1 MAKEI
6 KPIGSTDISAM
17 GAVVEN
23 LMTDLRQIIDE
34 ARIHVAST
42 ANYELTMM
50 YWHIGE
56 RINRDV
62 LGNERA
68 TYGKQI
74 IATVSRQLQAWY
86 GSKGFEERTIRR
98 MVQFAQEFPDW
109 QIVSPLVS
117 KLSWTHFLTKI
128 VPQVAT
134 QLQALYGSK
143 GFEIRNVR
151 RMMQFA
157 QQIKEEK
164 IVSQL
169 ATKLSWSHFIEVLSL
184 KDELQKEFYLTLAAN
199 ELWGRNRLR
208 KEIDGMLY
216 ERTAL
221 SSKPEEVVK
230 QELANVRDNK
240 VVSPDVVFKSPYF
253 LEFTGL
259 NGMYSEKDL
268 EDSLVAHLEQFILE
282 LGNGFC
288 FVERQKRM
296 IIDGEDFYLDLL
308 FYHRKLHRL
317 IAIDLKLGRFK
328 AQYKGQMELYLRWL
342 EQNEMEPGEE
352 TPLGLLLCTEGSEE
366 QIELLQL
373 DKSGIKVA
381 QYMTELPPRNILV
394 QQIQKSLE
402 AAKAKW
408 GCEGKEDEE

>member
-56 RINRDV
+56 RINRVV

-68 TYGKQI
+68 TYGKQ
-74 IATVSRQLQAWY
+74 
-86 GSKGFEERTIRR
+86 
-98 MVQFAQEFPDW
+98 
-109 QIVSPLVS
+109 
-117 KLSWTHFLTKI
+117 I

-240 VVSPDVVFKSPYF
+240 HVSPDVVFKSPYF

-259 NGMYSEKDL
+259 KGLYSEKDL
-268 EDSLVAHLEQFILE
+268 LQKL
-282 LGNGFC
+282 NGKMK
-288 FVERQKRM
+288 ERRM
-296 IIDGEDFYLDLL
+296 RYE
-308 FYHRKLHRL
+308 
-317 IAIDLKLGRFK
+317 
-328 AQYKGQMELYLRWL
+328 
-342 EQNEMEPGEE
+342 
-352 TPLGLLLCTEGSEE
+352 
-366 QIELLQL
+366 
-373 DKSGIKVA
+373 
-381 QYMTELPPRNILV
+381 
-394 QQIQKSLE
+394 
-402 AAKAKW
+402 
-408 GCEGKEDEE
+408 